1 MIKKNYPYALA
12 VVFIIAA
19 WYILSIILRLPVV
32 PSPVDVFI
40 NLYRIFLSKIAGH
53 ALYSLFRIFS
63 GILLSVII
71 GIPIG
76 LSMGYFKKV
85 DKILSPVIYF
95 IYPIPKIALLPVIML
110 LFGLGEFSKIIM
122 ILLIVVFQIIVTS
135 RDAVKDIPKETYYSL
150 KSLGASRI
158 EIFKNIVIPAALPGL
173 ISSIRVGLGTA
184 VSVLFFT
191 ETFGTEYGTGYFI
204 MDAWMRVNYIEMYSG
219 IIVLSIIGFG
229 LFYIVD
235 KLEKRI
241 CSWK

>member
-1 MIKKNYPYALA
+1 MIKKNYPYVLA
-12 VVFIIAA
+12 VIFITAA
-19 WYILSIILRLPVV
+19 WYTLSIILKLPVI
-32 PSPVDVFI
+32 PSPVDVVI
-40 NLYRIFLSKIAGH
+40 NLYSIFLSKIAGH

-63 GILLSVII
+63 GIILSIMI

-110 LFGLGEFSKIIM
+110 LFGLGEFSKVVM
-122 ILLIVVFQIIVTS
+122 IFLIVVFQIIVTS

-150 KSLGASRI
+150 YSLGASRVK
-158 EIFKNIVIPAALPGL
+158 IFKNIVIPAALPGL
-173 ISSIRVGLGTA
+173 ISSIRIGLGTA

-191 ETFGTEYGTGYFI
+191 ETFGTEYGMGYFI

>member
-1 MIKKNYPYALA
+1 MIKKNYPYVLA
-12 VVFIIAA
+12 VIFIGAA
-19 WYILSIILRLPVV
+19 WYILSIILKLPII
-32 PSPVDVFI
+32 PSPIDVFI
-40 NLYRIFLSKIAGH
+40 NLYSIFLSKIAGH

-63 GILLSVII
+63 GIILSVVI

-85 DKILSPVIYF
+85 DKVLSPVIYF

-110 LFGLGEFSKIIM
+110 LFGLGEFSKVVM
-122 ILLIVVFQIIVTS
+122 IFLIVVFQIIVTS

-150 KSLGASRI
+150 YSLGASRVK
-158 EIFKNIVIPAALPGL
+158 IFKNIVIPAALPGL
-173 ISSIRVGLGTA
+173 ISSIRIGLGTA

-191 ETFGTEYGTGYFI
+191 ETFGTEYGMGYFI

-235 KLEKRI
+235 MLEKRI